1 LNFLLLLLLLRE
13 SAWACTCWHSRPVA
27 VLVVKD
33 PGGRPFYTMPCPDDP
48 NYTNSFDIFIRGM
61 AAHFDRSVPVYP
73 YTLAASS
80 SSLVWPLVP

>member
-1 LNFLLLLLLLRE
+1 
-13 SAWACTCWHSRPVA
+13 
-27 VLVVKD
+27 
-33 PGGRPFYTMPCPDDP
+33 MPCPDDP